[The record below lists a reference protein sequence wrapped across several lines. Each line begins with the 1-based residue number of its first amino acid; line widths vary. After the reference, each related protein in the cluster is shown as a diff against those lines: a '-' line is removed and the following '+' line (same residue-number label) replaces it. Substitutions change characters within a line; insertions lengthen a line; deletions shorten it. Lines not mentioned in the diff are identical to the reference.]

1 MRSIYDRAVFAVLR
15 QPAFRRLF
23 IGGSVSTLGD
33 AISGIALTF
42 AVLHIGGNAT
52 ALGLVLAA
60 GAIPFLVFLLVGGV
74 VADRLPRRGV
84 MLGADAV
91 RLVAQGVAATLV
103 LTGTAEVWQL
113 AVTAAVMG
121 TAGAFFTP
129 AATGLLPEV
138 VAGED
143 LQRANAL
150 RGFTAAGAWI
160 VGPAIGGALVAGA
173 GAGWAL
179 AADAASYA
187 VSAAALAGLRV
198 PARERSARKPF
209 MRDLRDGWIAFTEH
223 DWIWVIVV
231 SLTLANFFSTGLY
244 VLGPVVAERELGGPG
259 AWAAILSAG
268 AVGALIGGIVSYRIT
283 PARPLLTACWFVCL
297 GATPLA
303 TLAIPAPTWV
313 IALAMLIA
321 GGGALVF
328 NTLWETT
335 LQRHVAPDRLSRVS
349 AYDYLGS
356 FIAKP
361 LGLALMGPLAA
372 ATSLRTALTVAAAGE
387 AFFIL
392 LMLSRRSIRTLR
404 A

>member
-1 MRSIYDRAVFAVLR
+1 VFAVLR
-15 QPAFRRLF
+15 QSAFRRLF

-42 AVLHIGGNAT
+42 AVLRIGGDAT

-60 GAIPFLVFLLVGGV
+60 RAVPFLVFLLIGGV
-74 VADRLPRRGV
+74 MADRLPRRGV

-91 RLVAQGVAATLV
+91 RLVAQGTAATLV
-103 LTGTAEVWQL
+103 LTEAAEVWQL
-113 AVTAAVMG
+113 AVIAAVLG

-179 AADAASYA
+179 GADAASYG
-187 VSAAALAGLRV
+187 VSAVALAGLYVAPRE
-198 PARERSARKPF
+198 PGARHPF
-209 MRDLRDGWIAFTEH
+209 LRDLRDGWAAFTEH

-231 SLTLANFFSTGLY
+231 SLTFANFFSTGLY
-244 VLGPVVAERELGGPG
+244 VLGPVVADRELGGPG

-268 AVGALIGGIVSYRIT
+268 SVGALIGGIVSYRIT

-313 IALAMLIA
+313 IALATLIA
-321 GGGALVF
+321 GGGALAF

-356 FIAKP
+356 FIANP
-361 LGLALMGPLAA
+361 LGYALMGPLAA
-372 ATSLRTALTVAAAGE
+372 ATSLRTALIVAATGE
-387 AFFIL
+387 GFFIL